1 LKRVREFLTEGDKV
15 KVTIW
20 FRGREM
26 VHQDIGRKIL
36 ERMANDLADVAHVE
50 RSPLLEGKN
59 MSQIMG
65 PLVKPVEAK
74 KSDQPDTDQTA
85 AAAAPAQTTPASA

>member
-1 LKRVREFLTEGDKV
+1 
-15 KVTIW
+15 
-20 FRGREM
+20 M

-36 ERMANDLADVAHVE
+36 DNLARDLSDVAHVE

-65 PLVKPVEAK
+65 PLGKPGEAK
-74 KSDQPDTDQTA
+74 KEEPI
-85 AAAAPAQTTPASA
+85 PA